1 MTDTRKERRHFTRI
15 AFNADAILIDTSG
28 NRQWHTELV
37 DISLKGALIKRPADW
52 EVTPSGAF
60 SLQLILDTNTVL
72 RFDVRVVYMQ
82 KDRIGLY
89 IEQLDLDS
97 ASHLQRLM
105 ELNLGD
111 SDTLERELAEL
122 FNPRS

>member
-1 MTDTRKERRHFTRI
+1 
-15 AFNADAILIDTSG
+15 
-28 NRQWHTELV
+28 
-37 DISLKGALIKRPADW
+37 
-52 EVTPSGAF
+52 
-60 SLQLILDTNTVL
+60 
-72 RFDVRVVYMQ
+72 MQ

>member
-1 MTDTRKERRHFTRI
+1 MTDIRKERRHFTRI
-15 AFNADAILIDTSG
+15 AFSADAILIDTSG

-52 EVTPSGAF
+52 EVTPSDAF
-60 SLQLILDTNTVL
+60 SLQLILDSNTKL
-72 RFDVRVVYMQ
+72 RFDVRVVYLQ
-82 KDRIGLY
+82 RDRIGLH

-111 SDTLERELAEL
+111 SAVLERELAEL
-122 FNPRS
+122 FKPDS